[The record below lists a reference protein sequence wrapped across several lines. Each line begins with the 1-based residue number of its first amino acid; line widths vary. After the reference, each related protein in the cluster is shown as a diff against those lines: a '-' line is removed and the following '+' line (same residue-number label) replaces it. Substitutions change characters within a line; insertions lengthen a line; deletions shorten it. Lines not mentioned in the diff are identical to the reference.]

1 MMRLTVHWI
10 GALFAALLFVGAP
23 AMAQAPSPAERALAT
38 YEEGKKLYDA
48 GDHAA
53 ARSKFIAAIK
63 VEPENPRWHYNLGLA
78 HRQLDNY
85 QAARQALL
93 RARELDPGYKRAE
106 IDQKLVSMGFD
117 PAVGAETVM
126 PSRQANRN
134 PSAEETDDSSLGYL
148 LVVGIF
154 AGLASIVWVIVRVF
168 RSGSGTSKLR
178 ARDVQTR
185 SGEVTAVNR
194 QLDKAAAQLVQIE
207 HALRLGEHA
216 DLRSQLDHATRLEQ
230 SIRKQLHLA
239 AAGDAK
245 ALRKAKGSLVELER
259 SATRA
264 GELASSVYDAQAFA
278 GQGERVA
285 CYFCARPLANAD
297 YRRLVAMKQADTTE
311 NVVSCPACA
320 AVAAQGQ
327 APSVL
332 TGTDGRTHWSELSG
346 FNPYTAR
353 HAAVEQTQRIP
364 AWKFTPQR
372 SFGEL
377 ALLAGGA
384 ALAGGALASMLR
396 PEAEAE
402 SSLLDLDAARE
413 AGLAQEA
420 VRASAQHAAGQQRES
435 FSDHS

>member
-1 MMRLTVHWI
+1 MQLTVHWI
-10 GALFAALLFVGAP
+10 GALLTALLFICTP
-23 AMAQAPSPAERALAT
+23 AFAQVPTPAESALAT
-38 YEEGKKLYDA
+38 YAEGKKLYDA
-48 GDHAA
+48 GDFSA

-78 HRQLDNY
+78 QRQLDNY

-93 RARELDPGYKRAE
+93 RARILDPEYKKTE

-117 PAVGAETVM
+117 PAAGPETAL

-134 PSAEETDDSSLGYL
+134 PSAESTDDSAPGSVLA
-148 LVVGIF
+148 VGIF
-154 AGLASIVWVIVRVF
+154 VGLAGIVWVLVRAF
-168 RSGSGTSKLR
+168 RSDTGTTKLQTPQ
-178 ARDVQTR
+178 VQTAPHDV
-185 SGEVTAVNR
+185 STVSR
-194 QLDKAAAQLVQIE
+194 QVDIAAAKLVQVE

-216 DLRSQLDHATRLEQ
+216 DLRSQLDHASRIENSL
-230 SIRKQLHLA
+230 RKQLQLA

-245 ALRKAKGSLVELER
+245 ALRKAQGALGELEH
-259 SATRA
+259 SAMRA
-264 GELASSVYDAQAFA
+264 SELASSVYGAQAFA

-297 YRRLVAMKQADTTE
+297 YRRLVALKHADATE
-311 NVVSCPACA
+311 NVVACPECA
-320 AVAAQGQ
+320 ALTAQGQ
-327 APSVL
+327 APSML

-346 FNPYTAR
+346 FDPYTAR
-353 HAAVEQTQRIP
+353 HAAAGQTQRIP

-396 PEAEAE
+396 PEAQAE